1 MTSKGKTEEPKPQRS
16 KSKTPDKTSTD
27 DKGPSAKEQAVPEK
41 DNQTKKE
48 ECRTEKQEDANFE
61 HLEKAAEDLVA
72 TLAIDVCIIKP
83 LYTDKQISVHNISVF
98 TIGNR
103 NLGNT
108 HGNFDVGGGELDS
121 VVNRPEESFHK

>member
-108 HGNFDVGGGELDS
+108 HGNFDVGGGG
-121 VVNRPEESFHK
+121 H